1 MQLSKEELVEL
12 NTLLKNRKLDLP
24 DFRREVGASGS
35 NYQWLQRNIKI
46 RNPDINPELNKLLG
60 FKKA

>member
-1 MQLSKEELVEL
+1 VQLSKEELVEL

-24 DFRREVGASGS
+24 DFRREVGTSGS

-46 RNPDINPELNKLLG
+46 RNPDITPELNKLLG
-60 FKKA
+60 FKKV